1 MTLPDSPNIPDM
13 SARAAS
19 TGAASTGAASAAPT
33 TKGGARQDA
42 AERNLATE
50 RSLGAE
56 KVTLGYDARR
66 IVENLSLDVPQGK
79 ITVLVGPNACGK
91 STLLKG
97 FARLLT
103 PSAGQVVLDGQN
115 INSMPSTQV
124 AKVLGLLPQTPI
136 APDSITVS
144 DLVSRGRYPH
154 QSWLRSSTAHDDQIV
169 DEAMAAAGVLEL
181 AGRRVDE
188 LSGGQRQR
196 VWIAMALAQQTDIL
210 LLDEPT
216 TYLDI
221 AYQIEVLD
229 LLMDLNRTRGTTIVM
244 VLHELSLACRYA
256 DYLVAMN
263 SGRIVAAGEPSDVVS
278 AELVREVFGIES
290 LVVPDPISGTPSIV
304 PFSRHHRPVAGD

>member
-1 MTLPDSPNIPDM
+1 MTSPHN
-13 SARAAS
+13 A
-19 TGAASTGAASAAPT
+19 T
-33 TKGGARQDA
+33 T
-42 AERNLATE
+42 
-50 RSLGAE
+50 RSLVAE
-56 KVTLGYDARR
+56 NVTLGYDGRT
-66 IVENLSLDVPQGK
+66 IVENLSLDVPAGK

-97 FARLLT
+97 YSRLLAPT
-103 PSAGQVVLDGQN
+103 SGAVLLDGAD
-115 INSMPSTQV
+115 INSLPSTQV
-124 AKVLGLLPQTPI
+124 ARQLGLLPQTPI

-154 QSWLRSSTAHDDQIV
+154 QSWLRRSTAQDDQIV
-169 DEAMAAAGVLEL
+169 DDSLAAAGVLAL

-196 VWIAMALAQQTDIL
+196 VWIAMALAQQTDVL

-221 AYQIEVLD
+221 AYQLEVLD

-256 DYLVAMN
+256 DHLVAMHA
-263 SGRIVAAGEPSDVVS
+263 GRIVAAGAPSDVVT
-278 AELVREVFGIES
+278 ADLVREVFGVEA
-290 LVVPDPISGTPSIV
+290 LVVPDPIAGTPSVV
-304 PFSRHHRPVAGD
+304 PFSRHHRPVAGE

>member
-1 MTLPDSPNIPDM
+1 MTLPD
-13 SARAAS
+13 AAHAD
-19 TGAASTGAASAAPT
+19 GPAAMHNPAVHNPAAT
-33 TKGGARQDA
+33 H
-42 AERNLATE
+42 
-50 RSLGAE
+50 SLGAE

-66 IVENLSLDVPQGK
+66 IVENLSVDVPQGK

-124 AKVLGLLPQTPI
+124 ARVLGLLPQTPI

-154 QSWLRSSTAHDDQIV
+154 QSWLRRSTAHDDQIV

-181 AGRRVDE
+181 AGRQVDE

-196 VWIAMALAQQTDIL
+196 VWIAMALAQQTDVL

-221 AYQIEVLD
+221 SYQIEVLD

-304 PFSRHHRPVAGD
+304 PFSRHHRPVVGG

>member
-1 MTLPDSPNIPDM
+1 MTLPD
-13 SARAAS
+13 AAHAD
-19 TGAASTGAASAAPT
+19 GPAAMHNPAVHNPAAT
-33 TKGGARQDA
+33 H
-42 AERNLATE
+42 
-50 RSLGAE
+50 SLGAE

-66 IVENLSLDVPQGK
+66 IVENLSVYVPQGK

-124 AKVLGLLPQTPI
+124 ARVLGLLPQTPI

-154 QSWLRSSTAHDDQIV
+154 QSWLRRSTAHDDQIV

-181 AGRRVDE
+181 AGRQVDE

-196 VWIAMALAQQTDIL
+196 VWIAMALAQQTDVL

-221 AYQIEVLD
+221 SYQIEVLD

-304 PFSRHHRPVAGD
+304 PFSRHHRPVVGD